1 MSALQLL
8 SFPQALPTAGLGIA
22 QGACNRADDIL
33 GLIRGSGGEDLGHD
47 QDKIIDRLLA
57 VDHAGFKPST
67 DLLDN
72 AAMQAAVAIKCHT
85 IRHPDEVNRMLN
97 HKSLTLYV

>member
-8 SFPQALPTAGLGIA
+8 FFPQALPTARLGIA
-22 QGACNRADDIL
+22 QGACDRADDLL

-47 QDKIIDRLLA
+47 QDKIIDRRLA

-67 DLLDN
+67 DLLDD
-72 AAMQAAVAIKCHT
+72 AAMQAAAAVKCHT
-85 IRHPDEVNRMLN
+85 TRHPNEVN
-97 HKSLTLYV
+97 